1 MDRMTSTS
9 DSVPFLLCQ
18 PARPET
24 ILLVGKSALD
34 LRLLTRAL
42 SRHYRV
48 MTAAGADAA
57 METAGRDQP
66 DLILLDLELD
76 DQGGMDVCLR
86 LKAQESTRDIPFMVL
101 TAASD
106 FTAERQGLEVGAVD
120 FISKPIHIALLQ
132 TRVQNHFDLKA
143 YQRNRPDFRAY
154 REPSRMVTSACTA
167 DTSALHLAA
176 LASMTTVAEFRA
188 SEPGKHLVRTMRYVE
203 ILINFL
209 RQRFAFDIMAF
220 DPNQIY
226 HIVAFHDI
234 GMVAVRA
241 EILRKTGP
249 LTAAE
254 FDEVKRHATV
264 GAELIQRMAGS
275 LGDSLFLR
283 TARDIAEFHHE
294 RCDGSGYPHGLVG
307 DEIPLIARVM
317 AVADVYD
324 ALVSPRPYKQQGS
337 HEEAV
342 NAILLGDG
350 KSSPGQFCPEVLAA
364 FRNVHSQFQM
374 IAWQHSDDSG
384 GMR

>member
-1 MDRMTSTS
+1 MTSTS
-9 DSVPFLLCQ
+9 HSVPFLLCQ

-24 ILLVGKSALD
+24 ILLVDKSALD

-48 MTAAGADAA
+48 MTAVGADAA
-57 METAGRDQP
+57 LETAGRNRP
-66 DLILLDLELD
+66 DLILLDLDLD

-86 LKAQESTRDIPFMVL
+86 LKAQESTRDIPVMFL

-106 FTAERQGLEVGAVD
+106 VAAERWGMEVGAVD
-120 FISKPIHIALLQ
+120 FISKPIHVALLQ
-132 TRVQNHFDLKA
+132 ARIQNHFDLKA
-143 YQRNRPDFRAY
+143 HQRHRRDLSAH
-154 REPSRMVTSACTA
+154 REPSRTVTAASAA
-167 DTSALHLAA
+167 DTSAVHLAA
-176 LASMTTVAEFRA
+176 LASMATLAEFRA
-188 SEPGKHLVRTMRYVE
+188 SEPGKHLLRTMRYVE
-203 ILINFL
+203 VLLNFL
-209 RQRFAFDIMAF
+209 HQRFSSDMVVFDQ
-220 DPNQIY
+220 NQIY

-234 GMVAVRA
+234 GKVAVHA

-254 FDEVKRHATV
+254 FEEVKRHAMV
-264 GAELIQRMAGS
+264 GAEFIQRMMGS
-275 LGDSLFLR
+275 LGDSVFLR
-283 TARDIAEFHHE
+283 TARDIIEFHHE
-294 RCDGSGYPHGLVG
+294 RYDGSGYPHGLVG

-324 ALVSPRPYKQQGS
+324 ALVSPRPYKHQSS

-350 KSSPGQFCPEVLAA
+350 KSSPGQFCPQVLGA

-374 IAWQHSDDSG
+374 IAWQHSDNAA
-384 GMR
+384 GMP